1 MKTTENE
8 LTLTRLID
16 APRNVVWNVW
26 TDQKLLAQWWGP
38 QGFTNPVCEIDV
50 HSGGSIR
57 IDMRGPDGT
66 VYPMIGKYLEIVE
79 PQLLVFTSS
88 AIDKNGRP
96 LFIVFNTVTFA
107 EQGGNTKLI
116 IHASV
121 SDITPEAA
129 PHLAGM
135 ETGWTQSLVRLEEF
149 IAKENSK
156 ISARPNISKTWSSWS
171 SRLQSVLRVAAAFMF
186 ILAGTVKLFAFP
198 VGMPP
203 HGDTVKLM
211 SQLGVG
217 AILETFGGALLF
229 LGLFTR
235 PVAFILAGEMAVA
248 YFQFHFPGGI
258 WPVLN
263 GGVPAVLYCFIWFY
277 FSAAGAGPWSL
288 DAIRR
293 K

>member
-1 MKTTENE
+1 M
-8 LTLTRLID
+8 
-16 APRNVVWNVW
+16 
-26 TDQKLLAQWWGP
+26 
-38 QGFTNPVCEIDV
+38 C
-50 HSGGSIR
+50 
-57 IDMRGPDGT
+57 GPDGT
-66 VYPMIGKYLEIVE
+66 VYPMTGKYLEIVE

-88 AIDKNGRP
+88 ALDKNGRP
-96 LFIVFNTVTFA
+96 LFVVFNTVTFA
-107 EQGGNTKLI
+107 EQSGNTKLVM
-116 IHASV
+116 HASV

-135 ETGWTQSLVRLEEF
+135 ETGWTQSLVRLEDF
-149 IAKENSK
+149 IAKENRK
-156 ISARPNISKTWSSWS
+156 KSARPNILKTWPSWS
-171 SRLQSVLRVAAAFMF
+171 SRLQSVLRMVAAFMF

-203 HGDTVKLM
+203 HGDTVKLL

-263 GGVPAVLYCFIWFY
+263 GGVPAVLYCFVWFY

-288 DAIRR
+288 DALR
-293 K
+293 KK

>member
-16 APRNVVWNVW
+16 APRNVVWKVW
-26 TDQKLLAQWWGP
+26 TDPKLLAQWWGP
-38 QGFTNPVCEIDV
+38 KGFTNPVCEIDV
-50 HSGGSIR
+50 YSGGSIR
-57 IDMRGPDGT
+57 IDMCGPDGT
-66 VYPMIGKYLEIVE
+66 VYPMTGKYLEIVE

-88 AIDKNGRP
+88 ALDKNGRP
-96 LFIVFNTVTFA
+96 LFVVFNTVTFA
-107 EQGGNTKLI
+107 EQSGNTKLVM
-116 IHASV
+116 HASV

-135 ETGWTQSLVRLEEF
+135 ETGWTQSLVRLEDF
-149 IAKENSK
+149 IAKENRK
-156 ISARPNISKTWSSWS
+156 KSARPNILKTWPSWS
-171 SRLQSVLRVAAAFMF
+171 SRLQSVLRMVAAFMF

-203 HGDTVKLM
+203 HGDTVKLL

-263 GGVPAVLYCFIWFY
+263 GGVPAVLYCFVWFY

-288 DAIRR
+288 DALR
-293 K
+293 KK